1 MLFGKISRRKA
12 AVACAAAMSAA
23 LLAHVPQAQSQG
35 RSLVRVDGSSTVF
48 PITEAVAEEFQKQN
62 DNIRVTVGVSGTGG
76 GFKKFCAGETHIS
89 GASRPIKDKEKELCK
104 ENSPEIKYV
113 ELAVAYDAVTVVI
126 NKENTWAR
134 NMTTEQL
141 KTMWEQAAEGK
152 VTKWSDIDPSWP
164 NEDLNLYGPGT
175 DSGTYD
181 YFKEAILK
189 KKDTRADY
197 TASED
202 DNVLV
207 TGVSRDKYALGFFG
221 LAYYEENKKKLNAVA
236 IDDGKDDNGNG
247 FIAPSPATVNNSTY
261 SPLSRPIF
269 IYVNTDMAKSED
281 SVVKFINYYLKNA
294 AQLSAEVGYVAL
306 PSKDYTDAQ
315 SDFDDAI
322 K

>member
-1 MLFGKISRRKA
+1 MTTPLY
-12 AVACAAAMSAA
+12 
-23 LLAHVPQAQSQG
+23 LLYP
-35 RSLVRVDGSSTVF
+35 F
-48 PITEAVAEEFQKQN
+48 NFQ
-62 DNIRVTVGVSGTGG
+62 
-76 GFKKFCAGETHIS
+76 
-89 GASRPIKDKEKELCK
+89 
-104 ENSPEIKYV
+104 
-113 ELAVAYDAVTVVI
+113 
-126 NKENTWAR
+126 ENTWAK
-134 NMTTEQL
+134 NMTTAQL

-152 VTKWSDIDPSWP
+152 VNKWSDIDPSWP

-236 IDDGKDDNGNG
+236 IDDGKDDNGAG

-269 IYVNTDMAKSED
+269 IYVNTDMAKNEG
-281 SVVKFINYYLKNA
+281 SVVKFVNYYLKNA

-306 PSKDYTDAQ
+306 PSKDYSDAQ
-315 SDFDDAI
+315 STFDNAI